1 MRLSKFNVF
10 ASKIWV
16 GFCVGLLEGCVVVAA
31 LPGPCSRVHDWRS
44 SGLPALVKLG
54 LACPHPEGLPGE
66 VHRANGVQVVERKG
80 AVVGGGGRWLLRGP
94 PRTTSRRHRPHSGLS
109 LTHSTPGDH
118 TLVRPPGHWLR
129 PHLSRPLGTTSVPW
143 DKTVGSNQTTVS
155 DESRWSQVC
164 RPRGQRGSLRPQRR
178 PREAIR
184 RGIIQGTRLPAPAP
198 HQARCPT
205 GSHGSGP
212 LPPAG
217 ETAP

>member
-1 MRLSKFNVF
+1 MKGQALARAGKAGACLSSPGGPIRGAVHRHQTAVLGYIKEVVCE
-10 ASKIWV
+10 WWR
-16 GFCVGLLEGCVVVAA
+16 CVV
-31 LPGPCSRVHDWRS
+31 R
-44 SGLPALVKLG
+44 
-54 LACPHPEGLPGE
+54 
-66 VHRANGVQVVERKG
+66 
-80 AVVGGGGRWLLRGP
+80 GG
-94 PRTTSRRHRPHSGLS
+94 PRTTSRPYRPEWGLY

-118 TLVRPPGHWLR
+118 TLMRPPGHWLR

-155 DESRWSQVC
+155 DERRWSQVC
-164 RPRGQRGSLRPQRR
+164 HPRGQRGSLRPQRR

-184 RGIIQGTRLPAPAP
+184 RGIMQGTRLPAPAP